1 MGSGGRV
8 LKVTDGGRQVS
19 PRGEH
24 GTVRVHVRRR
34 QTIASLPHLFSPH
47 RAYQARYAAGLK
59 AKEMLLKSNYRLVMA
74 VCKKY
79 LGNAANGL
87 QMQDLVSEGVKGLLR
102 SVEKYDASKGFR
114 FGTYAH
120 WWIRQAVS
128 RSLQETGR
136 AVR

>member
-1 MGSGGRV
+1 MHRP
-8 LKVTDGGRQVS
+8 VTKPSCPSHS
-19 PRGEH
+19 PPPR
-24 GTVRVHVRRR
+24 
-34 QTIASLPHLFSPH
+34 SS
-47 RAYQARYAAGLK
+47 YQARYAAGLK

-79 LGNAANGL
+79 IGNAGNGL

-136 AVR
+136 AVRCGVATGMLKDGPLS